1 MDALS
6 HVLRA
11 VELTGAV
18 FLDAEFRD
26 PWCITARGTLMRAL
40 MPGAEHFISYH
51 YVADGRCETR
61 VDDEPAVRLEAGD
74 VVVYPH
80 GDPHVMGS
88 ELHRAPVLMASL
100 IGELKPGAVTS
111 VRHGGGGA
119 ATRVVCGFLACDPR
133 LCRPLLFALPR
144 IMRVSIR
151 GGPSGEWLERS
162 IRQSVVEAGS
172 PRAGNGVVLAK
183 LSEVLFVE
191 TLRRYLEGLP
201 PEQTGLLAALRDPL
215 VASALSL
222 LHGRTAYPWTV
233 EKLAQESGTS
243 RSVLAER
250 FAHFLGE
257 PPIRYLA
264 RWRLALAARA
274 LRSRADRPARIA
286 EEVGYESETAF
297 NRAFKRE
304 YGMPP
309 TRWRRYA
316 SQAGSGTAEAQPK
329 GAKPSSWVERTP
341 RRRRRLRRRNAAR
354 SAP

>member
-1 MDALS
+1 MDTLS

-18 FLDAEFRD
+18 FLDAEFRE

-51 YVADGRCETR
+51 YIAEGGCETR
-61 VDDEPAVRLEAGD
+61 VGDEPPVRLEAGD

-88 ELHRAPVLMASL
+88 DLHRAPVLMASV
-100 IGELKPGAVTS
+100 IGALKAGAVTS
-111 VRHGGGGA
+111 VRHGGEGP

-144 IMRVSIR
+144 IMKVSIR
-151 GGPSGEWLERS
+151 SGASGEWLERS

-172 PRAGNGVVLAK
+172 ARAGNDVVLAK
-183 LSEVLFVE
+183 LSEVLFIE

-201 PEQTGLLAALRDPL
+201 PGQTGLLAALRDPL
-215 VASALSL
+215 VASALGL
-222 LHGRTAYPWTV
+222 LHRRTAHSWTV
-233 EKLAQESGTS
+233 EKLARESGAS

-250 FAHFLGE
+250 FAHYLGE
-257 PPIRYLA
+257 PPMRYLA

-274 LRSRADRPARIA
+274 LRARRDRPARIA

-309 TRWRRYA
+309 TRWRR
-316 SQAGSGTAEAQPK
+316 QALQD
-329 GAKPSSWVERTP
+329 
-341 RRRRRLRRRNAAR
+341 
-354 SAP
+354 